1 MAKGTFGDQLLTRS
15 GKWEPLASA
24 QSDLRGA
31 AERHL
36 TRGAGA
42 RRAAEEKLAHEF
54 KRPTLQLYKA
64 SDAKKFHRERRF
76 ATVEAIFD

>member
-1 MAKGTFGDQLLTRS
+1 MGATGLRGPVR
-15 GKWEPLASA
+15 
-24 QSDLRGA
+24 LRGA

-42 RRAAEEKLAHEF
+42 RRAAEEKLANEF
-54 KRPTLQLYKA
+54 KRQALQLYKA